1 MAFGIYWCL
10 QVERSGMNL
19 WLVLF
24 NGKTEFSQ
32 PEDAQNLP
40 FWASLAVISH
50 PVSPTD
56 LSEGSRS
63 PFVALA

>member
-40 FWASLAVISH
+40 F
-50 PVSPTD
+50 
-56 LSEGSRS
+56 
-63 PFVALA
+63 